1 MRVRASL
8 SAAVAMVGLTAGAA
22 QAQLSTPP
30 GPIKTY
36 DGDPGKLG
44 DPASWRTPEFLR
56 DNGMLSV
63 GAEFAYAAGYAGQGE
78 NIGMVDS
85 GVFADHI
92 REHGSYDNNYTV
104 GDRFISIVAQGGNT
118 GPTGG
123 FVDPAYNDIHGTHVS
138 GTIAASRD
146 GRGEP
151 TRPVTEN
158 MHGVAF
164 NIDLYVGNT
173 HKTDSVIYGK
183 LPANATEA
191 QKIDNAYV
199 GNVYRAVNAATTRN
213 GKPIRLI
220 TTSFGSQPNTENYN
234 TLEPPVGGP
243 ETFGLNASVRYL
255 TTPEGVADSDGN
267 TSHWFNGALEAAR
280 SGTLVQFTAG
290 NSGYN
295 NPTAR
300 GSVPYY
306 FPDLEPT
313 FFTTSGVN
321 PGQGRTL
328 NADGS
333 VNVPGT
339 QSFNRCGVAKWSC
352 VTAPG
357 NNINSTWWLSNPLR
371 PTYNSASGTSMSGP
385 HAAAVLALILQ
396 RFPYMTNTQA
406 LHTMYTTGR
415 QNATIGA
422 TNPATQNPT
431 RGQIVQI
438 PDPRNGWGTVSLR
451 EAMRGPGQL
460 LGTTNIDTKGYS
472 DVWSLNVSDVAIQ
485 SRRAEDEAEATAW
498 AATKEAKGWT
508 NGVPA
513 DASDQDKFDY
523 ATGERRAAARAAR
536 VYKGS
541 LTKAGNGTLFLTGA
555 NTYSGDTT
563 VTGGKLSVNGSQTSP
578 TNVAGGT
585 LGGVGTLGALNVSG
599 GTVAPGLTD
608 AESAMIKDVSVP
620 AGRVLKAGDVK
631 FTGGTFAV
639 FADGTGVTSLDAS
652 GDVVLDGNLAVNV
665 TGPVGSPL
673 TLIKGKSITGT
684 FNGLPEGALLTIG
697 SQTMRVS
704 YLDNA
709 VTLLAAT
716 TVGGTVPATLSL
728 VLGPAAQFGA
738 FTPGVTTTYLASSTA
753 TVTST
758 AGDALL
764 SVSDPSPVG
773 TGHLVNGTFVLPEP
787 LQLRARNAANTGTA
801 YNNVGSSLNLLTW
814 SAPIS
819 NDAVTLEYSQLVKS
833 TDPLRTGTYSKT
845 LTYTLSTTT
854 P

>member
-1 MRVRASL
+1 
-8 SAAVAMVGLTAGAA
+8 
-22 QAQLSTPP
+22 
-30 GPIKTY
+30 
-36 DGDPGKLG
+36 
-44 DPASWRTPEFLR
+44 
-56 DNGMLSV
+56 
-63 GAEFAYAAGYAGQGE
+63 
-78 NIGMVDS
+78 
-85 GVFADHI
+85 
-92 REHGSYDNNYTV
+92 
-104 GDRFISIVAQGGNT
+104 
-118 GPTGG
+118 
-123 FVDPAYNDIHGTHVS
+123 
-138 GTIAASRD
+138 
-146 GRGEP
+146 
-151 TRPVTEN
+151 
-158 MHGVAF
+158 
-164 NIDLYVGNT
+164 
-173 HKTDSVIYGK
+173 
-183 LPANATEA
+183 
-191 QKIDNAYV
+191 
-199 GNVYRAVNAATTRN
+199 
-213 GKPIRLI
+213 
-220 TTSFGSQPNTENYN
+220 
-234 TLEPPVGGP
+234 VGGP
-243 ETFGLNASVRYL
+243 
-255 TTPEGVADSDGN
+255 DSDGN

-357 NNINSTWWLSNPLR
+357 HNINSTWWLSNPLR

-385 HAAAVLALILQ
+385 HAAAVLALIPQ

-498 AATKEAKGWT
+498 AATKEAMGWT

-631 FTGGTFAV
+631 FTGGTFTV

-738 FTPGVTTTYLASSTA
+738 FTPGVTTTYLAFSTA